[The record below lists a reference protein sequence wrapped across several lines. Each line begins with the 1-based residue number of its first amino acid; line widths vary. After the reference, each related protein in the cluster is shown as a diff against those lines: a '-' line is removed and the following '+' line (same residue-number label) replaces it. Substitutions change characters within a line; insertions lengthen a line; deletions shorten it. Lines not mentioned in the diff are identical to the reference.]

1 MTPPVAPPA
10 PTKQAFGYIRVST
23 REQHRSGLGL
33 DAQRDTIERFAKA
46 EGFTIVKLVE
56 EVQSGKGWDALE
68 RRPLLAALLR
78 DAKKTKTPV
87 IVSKVDRLS
96 RNVAFGSAILESPV
110 QFIAVE
116 AGANADKFNLHIRM
130 VLAEEERKR
139 IADRTREAFAVA
151 RKRGRKLGNP
161 KSLKAARAQGHL
173 TQKVQA
179 DAFAVST
186 LPIIDAYQRQGLTLR
201 QIADEMNKRGIPT
214 ARGGQWFASM
224 LSVMTSRA
232 RYGSD

>member
-1 MTPPVAPPA
+1 MTTTA
-10 PTKQAFGYIRVST
+10 TSKEAFGYVRVST
-23 REQHRSGLGL
+23 REQGRSGLGL

-46 EGFTIVKLVE
+46 EGFTVTKFVE

-68 RRPLLAALLR
+68 RRPILAALLR
-78 DAKKTKTPV
+78 EARKLKLPV

-110 QFIAVE
+110 RFLAAE

-130 VLAEEERKR
+130 VLAEKERKR
-139 IADRTREAFAVA
+139 IADRTREALAMA
-151 RKRGRKLGNP
+151 KRRGRKLGNLR
-161 KSLKAARAQGHL
+161 SLKMARTQGHL
-173 TQKVQA
+173 TQKLQA

-186 LPIIDAYQRQGLTLR
+186 LPIIEAYQRQGFTLR

-224 LSVMTSRA
+224 LSVMTGRA
-232 RYGSD
+232 RYGVE

>member
-1 MTPPVAPPA
+1 MTTTTTTTASKLA
-10 PTKQAFGYIRVST
+10 YGYVRVST
-23 REQHRSGLGL
+23 REQGRSGLGL
-33 DAQRDTIERFAKA
+33 QSQRETIERFAHA
-46 EGFTIVKLVE
+46 EGFTVVQVVE
-56 EVQSGKGWDALE
+56 EIQTGKGWDALD

-78 DAKKTKTPV
+78 EAKKHKAPV

-110 QFIAVE
+110 HFIAVE

-139 IADRTREAFAVA
+139 IADRTREAFAIA
-151 RKRGRKLGNP
+151 RKRGRKLGNL
-161 KSLKAARAQGHL
+161 KSLKVARTKGHA
-173 TQKVQA
+173 TQKIQA
-179 DAFAVST
+179 DAFALST
-186 LPIIDAYQRQGLTLR
+186 LPLVEAYQRQGLTLR

-224 LSVMTSRA
+224 LCLLISRA
-232 RYGSD
+232 QYGTA